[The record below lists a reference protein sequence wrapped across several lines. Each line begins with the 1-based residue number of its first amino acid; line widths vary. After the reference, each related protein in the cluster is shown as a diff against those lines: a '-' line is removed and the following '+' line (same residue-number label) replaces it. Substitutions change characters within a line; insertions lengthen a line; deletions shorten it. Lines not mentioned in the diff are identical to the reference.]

1 MPQDSFQRHAGAI
14 ALALMGVAGLTSVT
28 ASCADGSARRQP
40 APQWQPALA
49 AQAQPPPPPPASPAT
64 PAAEEQFLD
73 DLQERTFRFFWETT
87 YPSNGLARDRYPT
100 PTFSSIAAV
109 GFALTA
115 YPIGIER
122 GYVDREAGRQ
132 RVLTTLRFLRAAP
145 QGPQARGMTGHK
157 GFFYHFVDIETGE
170 RFAETELSTVDT
182 ALLLGG
188 VLFCQSY
195 FDGTHPEEV
204 EIRALAEELYARVD
218 WRWAMARP
226 PTIALGWSPET
237 GFLPYDWI
245 GYNEAMLVY
254 LLALGSPTHAIDAS
268 AWAVWTRG
276 YDGDWG
282 TFFGQEHLRFAPHFG
297 HQYSHTWVDF
307 RGIQDDYMRRRGID
321 YFENSRRATYAQR
334 AYAMANPL
342 GWKGYGEN
350 VWGLT
355 ACDGPA
361 NVERGHA
368 GEQRVFRTYVARG
381 MDENDDGTLAP
392 TAAAASIPF
401 APEIAIPA
409 VREMHRRYGA
419 HIYSNYG
426 FLDAFNP
433 SFDFDVR
440 PQHGRVIPGFG
451 WVGGDYLGID
461 QGPILAMIENHRS
474 ELVWRVMRENRHI
487 RKGLQRAG
495 FTGGWLAA
503 SGPEAKPEAKPKAK
517 P

>member
-1 MPQDSFQRHAGAI
+1 MLQDSVQRLAGAI
-14 ALALMGVAGLTSVT
+14 ALFLMGVT
-28 ASCADGSARRQP
+28 ASCADGNARLQP
-40 APQWQPALA
+40 APAMPIQPA
-49 AQAQPPPPPPASPAT
+49 PARISN
-64 PAAEEQFLD
+64 EQFLD
-73 DLQERTFRFFWETT
+73 DLQERTFRFFWETAN
-87 YPSNGLARDRYPT
+87 PVNGLVPDRYPT
-100 PTFSSIAAV
+100 PSFSSIAAV

-157 GFFYHFVDIETGE
+157 GFFYHFLDMETGA

-182 ALLLGG
+182 ALVLGG

-195 FDGTHPEEV
+195 FTGAHPEEV
-204 EIRALAEELYARVD
+204 EIRALAEEIHARVD

-226 PTIALGWSPET
+226 PSIALGWSPEG
-237 GFLPYDWI
+237 GFLPYDWR
-245 GYNEAMLVY
+245 GYSEAMLVY
-254 LLALGSPTHAIDAS
+254 LLALGSPTHAVDAG
-268 AWAVWTRG
+268 AWAAWTRG

-282 TFFGQEHLRFAPHFG
+282 TSLGQEHLRFAPHFG

-307 RGIQDDYMRRRGID
+307 RGIQDDYMRLRGID

-334 AYAMANPL
+334 TYAMANPL
-342 GWKGYGEN
+342 GWEGYGEN
-350 VWGLT
+350 IWGLT

-361 NVERGHA
+361 NVELGHA
-368 GEQRVFRTYVARG
+368 GEQRMFRTYVARG
-381 MDENDDGTLAP
+381 MGENDDGTLAP

-409 VREMHRRYGA
+409 VREMHRRYGE
-419 HIYSNYG
+419 HIYATYG

-433 SFDFDVR
+433 SFDFDVQ

-451 WVGGDYLGID
+451 WVAGDYLGID

-474 ELVWRVMRENRHI
+474 GLVWRVMRQNPHLR
-487 RKGLQRAG
+487 RGLERAG
-495 FTGGWLAA
+495 FEGGWLDRAGAA
-503 SGPEAKPEAKPKAK
+503 GPGARP
-517 P
+517 